1 VPGNLPALYDVLIVG
16 GGPAGSTCARVLA
29 AGGARVA
36 VVDRA
41 EFPRVKLC
49 AGWLSPGI
57 WDVLQLTPGSYP
69 RGLWEWNTC
78 HVHYRGKA
86 HAIPCHG
93 WFIRRYE
100 FDEFLLHSSG
110 ADLHLGTNV
119 KQIERD
125 ASGQWAIGPLR
136 ARYLIGAG
144 GTHCP
149 VARMLAPAR
158 PRRAV
163 GVQELE
169 LQLDTISVARSR
181 LGKDGE
187 PELVLFDD
195 IGGYGW
201 NVPKSDW
208 INVGCGT
215 LDATAARSAWRHT
228 HDHLRAAGHL
238 PSGAEP
244 ALEHIKGHSYFLFEP
259 VHLDA
264 AYRDQAFL
272 VGDSLGLAHPIT
284 AEGIL
289 PATLSGRHAAE
300 AILAGDP
307 ASYPARLRRDPILT
321 DYRRVHAAL
330 ATVQRLRDRISRWT
344 GLASLI
350 DRVTAGAGAATPPP
364 TGAPGNGAAA
374 EHAPP
379 AAPPPAGSPLATAAP
394 GARAAGPD
402 DRAVGSAVGIATV
415 ARGFAWM
422 FSGAKLPAPR
432 LLDLLLGT
440 GD

>member
-1 VPGNLPALYDVLIVG
+1 VPGTLPALYDVLIVG
-16 GGPAGSTCARVLA
+16 GGPAGSTCARVLT

-36 VVDRA
+36 VLDRA

-57 WDVLQLTPGSYP
+57 WDVLQLTPASYP
-69 RGLWEWNTC
+69 RGLWEWSTC
-78 HVHYRGKA
+78 HIHYRGKD
-86 HAIPCHG
+86 HAIPCRG

-100 FDEFLLHSSG
+100 FDDFLLHGCG
-110 ADLHLGTNV
+110 ADLHLGTHV

-158 PRRAV
+158 PKRAV

-169 LQLDTISVARSR
+169 LQLDAISVARTR

-187 PELVLFDD
+187 PQLVLFDD

-215 LDATAARSAWRHT
+215 LDATAARGAWRHT
-228 HDHLRAAGHL
+228 HDHLRATGHL
-238 PSGAEP
+238 PPGAEP

-307 ASYPARLRRDPILT
+307 ASYPARLRRDPMLT

-330 ATVQRLRDRISRWT
+330 ATVQKIRDRLSRWT
-344 GLASLI
+344 GLATLASTI
-350 DRVTAGAGAATPPP
+350 DRATATGPAAAPPATP
-364 TGAPGNGAAA
+364 ASAAAHGNGAASG
-374 EHAPP
+374 EHAT
-379 AAPPPAGSPLATAAP
+379 AGSSVGTAT
-394 GARAAGPD
+394 
-402 DRAVGSAVGIATV
+402 I

>member
-1 VPGNLPALYDVLIVG
+1 MPAPISTDYDVVIVG
-16 GGPAGSTCARVLA
+16 GGPAGSTCARVLT

-36 VVDRA
+36 ILDRA

-49 AGWLSPGI
+49 AGWLSPAI
-57 WDVLQLTPGSYP
+57 WDVLELSPASYP
-69 RGLWEWNTC
+69 RGLWEWHTC
-78 HVHYRGKA
+78 HVHYRGKD

-100 FDEFLLHSSG
+100 LDDFLLHTSG
-110 ADLHLGTNV
+110 AELHLGTAV
-119 KQIERD
+119 KTIARD
-125 ASGQWAIGPLR
+125 ADGLWSVGPYR
-136 ARYLIGAG
+136 ARYLVGAG

-149 VARMLAPAR
+149 VARLLAPAR

-169 LQLDTISVARSR
+169 LQLDAISVARTR

-195 IGGYGW
+195 VGGYGW

-215 LDATAARSAWRHT
+215 LDATAARAAWRHT

-238 PSGAEP
+238 PGDAEEP
-244 ALEHIKGHSYFLFEP
+244 LAHIKGHSYFLFDP
-259 VHLDA
+259 IHLDA
-264 AYRDQAFL
+264 AYRDNAFL

-289 PATLSGRHAAE
+289 PATVSGRHAAE
-300 AILAGDP
+300 AILAGEP
-307 ASYPARLRRDPILT
+307 ASYPTRLRRDPVLA
-321 DYRRVHAAL
+321 DYRRVHAAM
-330 ATVQRLRDRISRWT
+330 AKVQRVRGRLA
-344 GLASLI
+344 GLAERFLGTP
-350 DRVTAGAGAATPPP
+350 RAA
-364 TGAPGNGAAA
+364 NGAANGGSNGA
-374 EHAPP
+374 THGASNGAAPAGEPIAAPSAPP
-379 AAPPPAGSPLATAAP
+379 AAADPGTSLAS
-394 GARAAGPD
+394 
-402 DRAVGSAVGIATV
+402 VTV

-440 GD
+440 GA